1 MNTTLKGWIISLT
14 GALFFFY
21 AFFQVNLMAP
31 LGGHILSDLRISSSQ
46 LGFLSA
52 CYFYGNV
59 LFLLPA
65 GLLLDRFSTRNLML
79 INMGLAIAGT
89 LIFAF
94 ASSLLFAAVG
104 RFLCGV
110 MMSFGLI
117 ICLKL
122 ASLFLPPQKM
132 GTASSLIVMIGMLGG
147 IASQMPLSLMI
158 LSLGWRGALL
168 GVIFLG
174 LLITLILFGVVPFSP
189 VGKPQSAKG
198 SLSVSQSLK
207 RVFSIP
213 QNWYGGFFISL
224 LNLPVAIL
232 GALFGISFLTKS
244 YGLSELTAASIVSML
259 FLGMIAG
266 SPFFGWL
273 SDRMQK
279 RKPAMLLGSVF
290 CLLFMLLL
298 LYVNVWNA
306 PLLYLL
312 FFCVGFMSASQVV
325 GYPAIAESNSPEV
338 SSSALSLATII
349 IMGGGYG
356 LGLPFVGW
364 LIEKS
369 SMSSAMITIPAGII
383 LSIVMVLFMRESY
396 PALEPKKESACESS
410 CN

>member
-1 MNTTLKGWIISLT
+1 MNATWKGWFISLT

-31 LGGHILSDLRISSSQ
+31 LSRHLLTDLHITSSQ
-46 LGFLSA
+46 LGLLSA

-65 GLLLDRFSTRNLML
+65 GLLLDRFSTKNLLL
-79 INMGLAIAGT
+79 INMALAMGGT
-89 LIFAF
+89 
-94 ASSLLFAAVG
+94 LLFALSSSFLFAALG

-122 ASLFLPPQKM
+122 ASMWLPGQKM
-132 GTASSLIVMIGMLGG
+132 ALASALIVMVGMFG
-147 IASQMPLSLMI
+147 AVAAQTPLSLAI
-158 LSLGWRGALL
+158 LSFGWRQALF
-168 GVIFLG
+168 GVVLLG
-174 LLITLILFGVVPFSP
+174 LLISLILFLAIPFSP
-189 VGKPQSAKG
+189 VKKQENAQGQSVIK
-198 SLSVSQSLK
+198 SLK
-207 RVFSIP
+207 KVFAVS
-213 QNWYGGFFISL
+213 QNWYGGLFISL
-224 LNLPVAIL
+224 LNLPIAIL
-232 GALFGISFLTKS
+232 GALFGITFLTKS
-244 YGLSELTAASIVSML
+244 YALSDLTASSIVSML

-298 LYVNVWNA
+298 QYVNVWNI
-306 PLLYLL
+306 PSLYLL
-312 FFCVGFMSASQVV
+312 FFFLGFMSASQVV
-325 GYPAIAESNSPEV
+325 GYPVIAESNDPE
-338 SSSALSLATII
+338 SSGTALSLATII

-369 SMSSAMITIPAGII
+369 SLSSAMMAIPLGIV
-383 LSIVMVLFMRESY
+383 LSSFMVLLMKESY
-396 PALEPKKESACESS
+396 PKAEKNQETTSESA
-410 CN
+410 N

>member
-1 MNTTLKGWIISLT
+1 MNTNVKNWWISLV

-31 LGGHILSDLRISSSQ
+31 LGSHLLMDLKISSSE
-46 LGFLSA
+46 LGILSA

-65 GLLLDRFSTRNLML
+65 GLLLDRFSTKNLL
-79 INMGLAIAGT
+79 LVNMGIAMGGT
-89 LIFAF
+89 LIFALS
-94 ASSLLFAAVG
+94 SSLFFIALG

-122 ASLFLPPQKM
+122 ASQLLASQKM
-132 GTASSLIVMIGMLGG
+132 GLASSLIVMIGMFGG
-147 IASQMPLSLMI
+147 IVSQMPFSWMI
-158 LSLGWRGALL
+158 LTFGWRGALFGAVVL
-168 GVIFLG
+168 GAI
-174 LLITLILFGVVPFSP
+174 ISLILFMVVPSFK
-189 VGKPQSAKG
+189 GKGKQSVQEG
-198 SLSVSQSLK
+198 LSVFKSLK
-207 RVFSIP
+207 KVFSVP

-232 GALFGISFLTKS
+232 GALFGITFLTKS
-244 YGLSELTAASIVSML
+244 YALSELNAASIVSML

-279 RKPAMLLGSVF
+279 RKPSMWIGSGF
-290 CLLFMLLL
+290 CLFFMILL
-298 LYVNVWNA
+298 LYVSIWNV

-312 FFCVGFMSASQVV
+312 FFCVGFTSASQVV
-325 GYPAIAESNSPEV
+325 GYPVIAESNEPEV
-338 SSSALSLATII
+338 SASALSLATII

-369 SMSSAMITIPAGII
+369 SMASAMITIPIGIL
-383 LSIVMVLFMRESY
+383 LSLLMVCLMKESY
-396 PALEPKKESACESS
+396 PQSCQTKEESPENS
-410 CN
+410 CC